1 MISDSNIRKINK
13 ILKEIKSLEG
23 KFLVFSNID
32 ISDSC
37 FTDDVFIQEFKQ
49 MCSIRSQIQDLK
61 DQLARIYAINA

>member
-1 MISDSNIRKINK
+1 MICDKDRRKINK

-37 FTDDVFIQEFKQ
+37 FTDDIFIQEFKQ

>member
-1 MISDSNIRKINK
+1 MISDKDRRKINK